1 MEPLSNGHFIPKNHA
16 SNFFK
21 TTSENRIWN
30 VLVRRILAGKSATVP
45 GGTMQP
51 SKTGIVISTVVSFCL
66 LFQIHVAF
74 AASVQLP
81 SETRV
86 YVETKQDLIGK
97 GDQVKEG
104 QFVNAAIWRDVVVNG
119 NVLIAAGTPVVA
131 KVDTLKKRQIAG
143 VKGEMSIGAYETES
157 VDGQKIQLSGGY
169 HKEGKS
175 RMALS
180 ITLGVLFILPIFIPG
195 KAAELPAGTIFDA
208 YVDSNWNVDLGNASA
223 VPKVDLSSIASNL
236 SAELLYEKLEEQ
248 EKPEYFEF
256 EITVPEG
263 ASTEFVIDRVNDK
276 VISPVKLK
284 NLSERNEGGELVV
297 NAQVKIKTLLKQF
310 AKGINTIEIASIEGS
325 NRSAA
330 KLIIDIQI

>member
-1 MEPLSNGHFIPKNHA
+1 MRSNTIRKI
-16 SNFFK
+16 
-21 TTSENRIWN
+21 TSS
-30 VLVRRILAGKSATVP
+30 L
-45 GGTMQP
+45 
-51 SKTGIVISTVVSFCL
+51 VSFCL
-66 LFQIHVAF
+66 LFQFQVAY

-86 YVETKQDLIGK
+86 YIETRQDLIGK
-97 GDQVKEG
+97 GDQVQEG
-104 QFVNAAIWRDVVVNG
+104 QFVKAVVWRDVLVDG
-119 NVLIAAGTPVVA
+119 SVLIAAGAPVVA

-208 YVDSNWNVDLGNASA
+208 YVDNNWNVDLGDAP
-223 VPKVDLSSIASNL
+223 VTRKVDLSSFASDI
-236 SAELLYEKLEEQ
+236 SAELLYAKLEEQ

-263 ASTEFVIDRVNDK
+263 AATDFVIDRVNDK
-276 VISPVKLK
+276 AISPVKLK
-284 NLSERNEGGELVV
+284 NISERTEDGERVV

-310 AKGINTIEIASIEGS
+310 AKGINTIEIACDEGGE
-325 NRSAA
+325 RTAA
-330 KLIIDIQI
+330 RLIIDIQI